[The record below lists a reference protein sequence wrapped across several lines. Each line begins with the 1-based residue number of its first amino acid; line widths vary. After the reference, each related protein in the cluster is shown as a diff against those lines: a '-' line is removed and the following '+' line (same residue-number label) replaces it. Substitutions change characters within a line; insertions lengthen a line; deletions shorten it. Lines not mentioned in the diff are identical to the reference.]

1 MIMPSKI
8 GFVFPDL
15 CCYGNKS
22 SILATHQETSFIH
35 RVLTFQGYEQRLN
48 ESEYVE
54 HLARGPAQRKYIT
67 NANTINMK
75 ISLIHPGFT
84 EHFCVL
90 RVV

>member
-1 MIMPSKI
+1 MTEKRSKTVIMPSKI

-48 ESEYVE
+48 ESEHVE
-54 HLARGPAQRKYIT
+54 HLAQ
-67 NANTINMK
+67 
-75 ISLIHPGFT
+75 SL
-84 EHFCVL
+84 VQKK
-90 RVV
+90 